1 MRVAG
6 LVLGLLGI
14 AGCGEANRGAVARVD
29 GRTLSVE
36 RLAEL
41 MVLAQPVPLT
51 RDVAKELA
59 THWVHWTAF
68 AARMAAGD
76 SLLDSARVLQVMWH
90 PVRQEIVAQWRQR
103 LLARAGVLGDER
115 RIARFDSVYASQLF
129 RDRGARV
136 REGAAAVVRRI
147 AGDPWSPLAPP
158 ETLATFA
165 GGAVAAGDLARHVQ
179 YLSPDT
185 QREMLEASEERIAE
199 FLSGL
204 VLQELML
211 AQADSAGVR
220 LSEPAFRVIAGQCRD
235 AVHALWRDS
244 NLSPASL
251 PSARPGRGDREQ
263 AAARRVE
270 EYLDAAAARRVPLE
284 PVPPFL
290 AVALLR
296 EVDWEIVPEQLEAV
310 VERAQRLLAGT
321 RR

>member
-1 MRVAG
+1 MRIAVVILG
-6 LVLGLLGI
+6 CLGL
-14 AGCGEANRGAVARVD
+14 AGCGDRHQGAVAHVD
-29 GRTLSVE
+29 GRTLSVD

-51 RDVAKELA
+51 REVAQELA
-59 THWVHWTAF
+59 THWVQWTAF

-76 SLLDSARVLQVMWH
+76 SLLDSAAVLQVMWH

-103 LLARAGVLGDER
+103 LLARAGVRGDER
-115 RIARFDSVYASQLF
+115 RTARFDSVYAGQLL

-147 AGDPWSPLAPP
+147 AGDPWSPLAAP

-179 YLSPDT
+179 YLSPST
-185 QREMLEASEERIAE
+185 RREMLEASDERIAE

-204 VLQELML
+204 VLQELLL

-220 LSEPAFRVIAGQCRD
+220 LSAGAFRVIAGQCRD

-251 PSARPGRGDREQ
+251 ASVGPERGDREQ
-263 AAARRVE
+263 AATRRVE

-284 PVPPFL
+284 PLPPFL

-296 EVDWEIVPEQLEAV
+296 TVEWEIVPKQLEAV